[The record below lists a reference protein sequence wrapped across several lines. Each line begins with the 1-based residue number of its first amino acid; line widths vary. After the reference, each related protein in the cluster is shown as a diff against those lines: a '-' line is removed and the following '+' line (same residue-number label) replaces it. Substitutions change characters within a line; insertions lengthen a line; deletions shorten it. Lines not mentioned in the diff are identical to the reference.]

1 MIDDDWVNIESSNLY
16 EKSKPLHVPSL
27 HVPSLHVP
35 SLHVPSLHQ
44 PKPPEIQQMTIVN
57 KSPTESH
64 QNVITH
70 RNVNIVNSSPEYH
83 DMMIPKTI
91 SSKHE
96 RDMYDCVM
104 RLKEYIQEVKLFL
117 IKCSYCV
124 DSWDD
129 IV

>member
-16 EKSKPLHVPSL
+16 EKSKSVHAPSLHAPSL
-27 HVPSLHVP
+27 HV
-35 SLHVPSLHQ
+35 
-44 PKPPEIQQMTIVN
+44 PKPPEIQQMTTEVN

-104 RLKEYIQEVKLFL
+104 SLKEYIQEVKLFL
-117 IKCSYCV
+117 TKCS
-124 DSWDD
+124 
-129 IV
+129 

>member
-16 EKSKPLHVPSL
+16 EKSKSVHVASLHAPSLHAPSL
-27 HVPSLHVP
+27 HV
-35 SLHVPSLHQ
+35 

-64 QNVITH
+64 QTAITH

-104 RLKEYIQEVKLFL
+104 SLKEYIQEVKLFL
-117 IKCSYCV
+117 TKCSSYV
-124 DSWDD
+124 NSWDD

>member
-16 EKSKPLHVPSL
+16 EKSKSVHVASLHAPSL
-27 HVPSLHVP
+27 HVL
-35 SLHVPSLHQ
+35 
-44 PKPPEIQQMTIVN
+44 KPPEIQQMTTVN

-70 RNVNIVNSSPEYH
+70 RNVNIVNSSLEYH

-104 RLKEYIQEVKLFL
+104 SLKEYIQEVKLFL

-124 DSWDD
+124 NSWDD

>member
-16 EKSKPLHVPSL
+16 EKSKSVHVASLHAPSLHAPSL
-27 HVPSLHVP
+27 HV
-35 SLHVPSLHQ
+35 

-104 RLKEYIQEVKLFL
+104 SLKEYIQEVKLFL
-117 IKCSYCV
+117 TKCSSYV
-124 DSWDD
+124 NSWDD